1 MREVNAC
8 GHVAVVLGLTAMLA
22 LVSANASAASAQ
34 APLTHVVRPG
44 ETLASIAE
52 LYYGDPRREGV
63 LVTENGLNSGG
74 GSAIVVG
81 MRLLVPS
88 VWYHKV
94 LEGETWAELATRFY
108 GDPSRAFVLI
118 EANSGKSVHPDV
130 GAELLVPYPLR
141 HIADQNEALRKIAKL
156 YFKNP
161 NGINII
167 SRFNE
172 ESKRVVR
179 GQIVLVPLADLVL
192 TKEGKA
198 LADKQKSESVE
209 GGDVRQKQA
218 AIDAELPALREHV
231 RGGRYEDALAMANRL
246 IGAGD
251 LTSSHVVSIHRE
263 MATALVALDREDL
276 AREALSRMLDEQPD
290 AELDSVR
297 TSPRVLKIFEQAK
310 QAVAIT
316 PGKGPEKASRSKSG
330 EGKSRRADA
339 SDRGESKNGR
349 RKAARDD

>member
-1 MREVNAC
+1 MRAAFVC
-8 GHVAVVLGLTAMLA
+8 VRLAVVLALTAMLA
-22 LVSANASAASAQ
+22 LGATSASAASAQ

-88 VWYHKV
+88 VSYHKV
-94 LEGETWAELATRFY
+94 QEGETWAELATRFY

-118 EANSGKSVHPDV
+118 EANSGKSGQPDV

-161 NGINII
+161 NGINVI

-231 RGGRYEDALAMANRL
+231 RDGRYEDALAMANRL

-276 AREALSRMLDEQPD
+276 AREALSRMLEEQPD

-310 QAVAIT
+310 QAIAST
-316 PGKGPEKASRSKSG
+316 AAKGPEKTGRKPG
-330 EGKSRRADA
+330 EGKSR
-339 SDRGESKNGR
+339 SDRAESKSGR
-349 RKAARDD
+349 RKAGRDD